1 MKKIWWKHGVI
12 YQIYPRSFKDSNN
25 DGIGDI
31 NGIIQSL
38 DYLQELGI
46 DGIWLSPIY
55 RSPMYDF
62 GYDVSDYCDIDPV
75 FGTMRDFKRLVKEAG
90 KRNIAIIM
98 DMVFNHTSHVHPWFL
113 ESRSSKDNPKRDW
126 YIWHPG
132 KNGRVPNNWMGA
144 FGGRAWEWDLFT
156 QEYYLH
162 LFTKEQPDLNWRN
175 PNVKKAM
182 FDVLRFWLDT
192 GVKGFRFDVINLL
205 VKDKLF
211 RDNPYKLRFTNPRK
225 HDQQLHKYDRNQPET
240 HEIIKEMRVFFD
252 SYGDIMSVGEI
263 YLDEGIKDPW
273 LPAHYLGNND
283 ELHLSFN
290 FSTIFTRFKY
300 NEFKHILSEWYTA
313 IGNRGWPCHVL
324 SNHDQSRAMTRLA
337 NNDPLKAKLLAVL
350 LLTQKGTPFV
360 YYGEEIGM
368 VDGKISRKD
377 IQDPLG
383 KKYWP
388 FHSGRDKART
398 PMQWDATKYAGF
410 STVKPWLPVNPDSY
424 TNNVA
429 AQLADANSILY
440 FYKELLA
447 LRKSHSALYAGEIEF
462 IDSPDDVLLYKRM
475 YRNAMFIIALNF
487 SSAKKEISIGTTFK
501 VLLSSTKKQY
511 ADSLHIV
518 LDPFEAMIATI
529 Q

>member
-1 MKKIWWKHGVI
+1 MKKVWWKHGVI

-38 DYLQELGI
+38 DYLQDLRI

-98 DMVFNHTSHVHPWFL
+98 DMVFNHTSHLHPWFL

-126 YIWHPG
+126 YVWHPG

-144 FGGRAWEWDLFT
+144 FGGRAWEWDALT
-156 QEYYLH
+156 HEYYLH
-162 LFTKEQPDLNWRN
+162 LFTKQQPDLNWRN

-205 VKDKLF
+205 VKDKQF
-211 RDNPYKLRFTNPRK
+211 RNNPYKLRFTNPRR

-240 HEIIKEMRVFFD
+240 HEIIKEMRVLLD

-263 YLDEGIKDPW
+263 YLDEGIKNPF
-273 LPAHYLGNND
+273 LPALYLGNND

-290 FSTIFTRFKY
+290 FSTIFAKFQCS
-300 NEFKHILSEWYTA
+300 EFKHILSEWYNA
-313 IGNRGWPCHVL
+313 VGNRGWPCHVL

-337 NNDPLKAKLLAVL
+337 GNDPLKAKLLAVL

-368 VDGKISRKD
+368 VDGKIKRKD
-377 IQDPLG
+377 IQDPVG

-388 FHSGRDKART
+388 FHTGRDKART
-398 PMQWDATKYAGF
+398 PMQWDATNYAGF
-410 STVKPWLPVNPDSY
+410 SAAKPWLPVNPDYY

-429 AQLADANSILY
+429 AQLGDAHSILY
-440 FYKELLA
+440 FYKKLLA

-462 IDSPDDVLLYKRM
+462 MPSPDDVLLYKRM
-475 YRNAMFIIALNF
+475 YRNEMLIIALNF
-487 SSAKKEISIGTTFK
+487 SSAKKAISIGNTCK
-501 VLLSSTKKQY
+501 VLLSSTNNQCE
-511 ADSLHIV
+511 SSHIV
-518 LDPFEAMIATI
+518 LDPFEAMIATMK
-529 Q
+529 